1 LEWEAKNMARTGAT
15 SPSCQRKLAHAA
27 REETHG
33 TSCAIMAA
41 AAGTLAPPVRE
52 DSYADEQDFIKAGGE
67 ELDLVQLQA
76 SKTMEQPK
84 IAEKLQPLGDGT
96 LDLVVIGCGPAGIS
110 LAAEAAKQGL
120 NVGLVGPDTP
130 FVNNY
135 GVWEDEFAALG
146 LENCIEQTWRD
157 SCMYL
162 DGDTPLTIGRA
173 YGRVSRHLLREEL
186 LRRCAEAGVGYLD
199 SEVERILETDENRST
214 VICAN
219 ERRIDCRLVAVA
231 SGAAAGR
238 FLKYEPGGPGVS
250 VQTAYGVEVEVDHYP
265 YDAELMIFMDY
276 RDYNIQDTKK
286 SAFEGIPTFLY
297 AMPLSPTRVF
307 FEETCL
313 AARPALPFSLL
324 QERLEARLEK
334 MGIKVIHMHEEEWSY
349 IPVGGTL
356 PDTTQQHLGFGA
368 AASMV
373 HPATGY
379 SVVRSLS
386 EAPMYAAAIA
396 GALGSTKG
404 ASSSH
409 ATGKN
414 SRAAALEAW
423 NALWPRE
430 RKRQRAFFL
439 FGLEL
444 ILQLDTA
451 GVRDFFCTFFQLPEW
466 LWKGFLGSKL
476 SSLELIWFALATFM
490 VAPNSLRY
498 RLVRHLMVDPSGA
511 SLLRTYTGLG
521 AESSR
526 RLELNPV
533 GNQVAS

>member
-1 LEWEAKNMARTGAT
+1 
-15 SPSCQRKLAHAA
+15 
-27 REETHG
+27 
-33 TSCAIMAA
+33 
-41 AAGTLAPPVRE
+41 
-52 DSYADEQDFIKAGGE
+52 
-67 ELDLVQLQA
+67 LQ
-76 SKTMEQPK
+76 
-84 IAEKLQPLGDGT
+84 
-96 LDLVVIGCGPAGIS
+96 
-110 LAAEAAKQGL
+110 
-120 NVGLVGPDTP
+120 
-130 FVNNY
+130 
-135 GVWEDEFAALG
+135 
-146 LENCIEQTWRD
+146 
-157 SCMYL
+157 
-162 DGDTPLTIGRA
+162 
-173 YGRVSRHLLREEL
+173 
-186 LRRCAEAGVGYLD
+186 
-199 SEVERILETDENRST
+199 
-214 VICAN
+214 
-219 ERRIDCRLVAVA
+219 
-231 SGAAAGR
+231 
-238 FLKYEPGGPGVS
+238 
-250 VQTAYGVEVEVDHYP
+250 VDHYP

-286 SAFEGIPTFLY
+286 SAFEEIPTFLY

-466 LWKGFLGSKL
+466 
-476 SSLELIWFALATFM
+476 
-490 VAPNSLRY
+490 
-498 RLVRHLMVDPSGA
+498 
-511 SLLRTYTGLG
+511 
-521 AESSR
+521 
-526 RLELNPV
+526 
-533 GNQVAS
+533 